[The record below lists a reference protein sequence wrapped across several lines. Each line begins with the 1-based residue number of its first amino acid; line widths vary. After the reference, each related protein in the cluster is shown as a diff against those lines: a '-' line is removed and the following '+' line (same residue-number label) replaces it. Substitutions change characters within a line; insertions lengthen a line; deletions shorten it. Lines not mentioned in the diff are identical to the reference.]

1 MYLGGSS
8 MFKLCR
14 LTFSLSAAA
23 FLVVVQMPACLALDE
38 IEVRKLFIH
47 EQLLKCFLA
56 KKMLPEAIK
65 EYQLVL
71 HAKPNDARMHFD
83 YGNCLLT
90 MGNKKTAL
98 TEFKACARIQPG
110 VPEYQAAVGAVSMM
124 LKIYDQAV
132 ISYTRAVSLGGPYQ
146 QQLQAAQM
154 YQAQQKE
161 LAEYNKQMK
170 LQQDKEK
177 NAKDDED

>member
-1 MYLGGSS
+1 MFEGGSL
-8 MFKLCR
+8 MFKWRR
-14 LTFSLSAAA
+14 LPVSLFAAA
-23 FLVVVQMPACLALDE
+23 FLVVVEVPACLALDE

-47 EQLLKCFLA
+47 EQLLKCYLG
-56 KKMLPEAIK
+56 KRMLPEALK
-65 EYQLVL
+65 EYQTVL
-71 HAKPNDARMHFD
+71 HSKPNDARMHFD
-83 YGNCLLT
+83 YGNALLT
-90 MGNKKTAL
+90 MGNKKSAL

-132 ISYTRAVSLGGPYQ
+132 ISYTRAVSLGGSYQ

-177 NAKDDED
+177 NAKDDDD